1 MTVKEMIEKLSRQI
15 IDPDSEVIMENQLK
29 YFEWDISINCVADKL
44 LIIKIKEVE
53 NESPTESN
61 S

>member
-1 MTVKEMIEKLSRQI
+1 MIEKLSRQI